1 VLPKQMFCVKLSGT
15 LDDVRNYIY
24 VINAYFNFMIL
35 KLV

>member
-15 LDDVRNYIY
+15 LDDARNFMY
-24 VINAYFNFMIL
+24 VINAYFNCMIL